1 LSLELEVICDPVRL
15 TQFLPQWSRFVRSQP
30 DATPFQ
36 LPEWLIT
43 WWSYFGSGALQ
54 VFAFRDPEIVGV
66 LPCFLHDWSGR
77 RQLTL
82 IGSGI
87 SDYLDPP
94 FEVAHRPAILSALGQ
109 HLSVRSDWDVCDW
122 QDLAFNTPLAGLVK
136 NLNGSVLD
144 ETPCSEVTLAGDFEE
159 FWQQRPR
166 HLRRNVRRYRQ
177 KAEQTGPLEFQVSGS
192 ADPELLTALAQLH
205 SARWKSHGETGMI
218 EANHSAA
225 FLRHVASQ
233 FAAHEILKIFSLRFR
248 GRIAALILAFI
259 YQNKAY
265 GYLTAFD
272 PVHEQFGFGSIL
284 LFEAFRHCYAQ
295 GIQSWNF
302 LRGDEPYKALWGA
315 QAIPRLRLTLP
326 RRRS

>member
-1 LSLELEVICDPVRL
+1 MKLEVICDPVRL
-15 TQFLPQWSRFVRSQP
+15 TGFLPQWSTFVRSKP
-30 DATPFQ
+30 GLTPFH

-43 WWSYFGSGALQ
+43 WWSYFGSGAPHVV
-54 VFAFRDPEIVGV
+54 VFYDPELVGV
-66 LPCFLHDWSGR
+66 LPCFQHDWNGY

-94 FEVAHRPAILSALGQ
+94 LEAACEATVVASLQQ
-109 HLSVRSDWDVCDW
+109 HLSVLAEWDVCDW
-122 QDLAFNTPLAGLVK
+122 QDLSQTTPLAALLGQMD
-136 NLNGSVLD
+136 GHTRE
-144 ETPCSEVTLAGDFEE
+144 ETPCSEITITGSFEE

-177 KAEQTGPLEFQVSGS
+177 KAEQNGPLEFQVSSG
-192 ADPELLTALAQLH
+192 ADPDLLKALVHLH
-205 SARWKSHGETGMI
+205 TARWKMRGESGMI

-225 FLRHVASQ
+225 FLRDISRQ
-233 FAAHEILKIFSLRFR
+233 FAADGILKIFSLRFKCQ
-248 GRIAALILAFI
+248 IAAVILTFV

-272 PVHEQFGFGSIL
+272 PVHEQFSFGSVL
-284 LFEAFRHCYAQ
+284 LFEALRHCYQQ
-295 GIQSWNF
+295 GIQAWNF

-315 QAIPRLRLTLP
+315 HVIPRLRLILT
-326 RRRS
+326 RKRS